1 MTISQRVQEHEE
13 SLLSSAGNKPL
24 SILYTYM
31 HTRLYIN
38 NMVCPWLSSLLK
50 LVISG
55 FSKGEYEDDEV
66 VSDAINDP
74 MGFFGA
80 AGKSTLQSPWQLP
93 SPRCDSVALGSMW
106 GHKTMIECIFPRI
119 YRKPSIF
126 LRKKWGFPVDFP
138 LIQWSWHPMARPNDL
153 PRLRSL
159 TSLRSGDRWGL
170 ALVKVMGGAPCTMGD
185 GQIMI
190 NQWAKQRCMG
200 NMGKL
205 TLQRWTTTT

>member
-1 MTISQRVQEHEE
+1 MLHTYSVAPNASKWRYILFSLLGWNFFLEFATFWTPNDYHCSKGVHIAAEYVFFLSSFQTSYLIMTISQRIQEHEE

-106 GHKTMIECIFPRI
+106 GHKTMIECNFSQNLQETI
-119 YRKPSIF
+119 
-126 LRKKWGFPVDFP
+126 DFP
-138 LIQWSWHPMARPNDL
+138 
-153 PRLRSL
+153 
-159 TSLRSGDRWGL
+159 
-170 ALVKVMGGAPCTMGD
+170 
-185 GQIMI
+185 
-190 NQWAKQRCMG
+190 
-200 NMGKL
+200 
-205 TLQRWTTTT
+205 